1 MNGKLKTK
9 IIAII
14 LALIIGFLLSIVLA
28 WLLLQIFL
36 KQPENILQF
45 TPIKTL
51 SIFDIEEGRQIFYL
65 ILLCFVLLIAFS
77 VFKVFN
83 LNDYLSKTY
92 KVTKDIRIPIPV
104 GKEQTQQGSS
114 WWLNKKDF
122 KKVFG
127 INTFDP
133 DNKTIKYLLDTANKE
148 RQKENYL
155 MEHQEEIIPGAN
167 EVREIVPTIFKTG
180 GLVVGKKDKNK
191 YSIRIKR
198 FKGIIPYISIKKKK
212 VEQIYYLKDDMH
224 SLTVG
229 ATRSGKTRCL
239 VLQTIDNTALAGE
252 NMILSDPKG
261 ELYEYTSQN
270 LKSLRI

>member
-9 IIAII
+9 IIAVT
-14 LALIIGFLLSIVLA
+14 LALIIGIFLSIGLA
-28 WLLLQIFL
+28 WILLQIFL

-45 TPIKTL
+45 TPINTL
-51 SIFDIEEGRQIFYL
+51 EIFEIEEGKQIFYL
-65 ILLCFVLLIAFS
+65 ILLCFILLIVFS

-83 LNDYLSKTY
+83 LNNYLSKTY
-92 KVTKDIRIPIPV
+92 KVTKEIRIPIPV

-114 WWLNKKDF
+114 WWLNKKEF
-122 KKVFG
+122 KNVFG

-133 DNKTIKYLLDTANKE
+133 ENRTIKHLLETAKKE
-148 RQKENYL
+148 RKREKYL
-155 MEHQEEIIPGAN
+155 IEHQEEIIPGAN
-167 EVREIVPTIFKTG
+167 EVSEIVPTIFKTG
-180 GLVVGKKDKNK
+180 GLVVGKKDKYK
-191 YSIRIKR
+191 YRIRIKM
-198 FKGIIPYISIKKKK
+198 FKKIIPYISISKKK

>member
-9 IIAII
+9 IIAVI
-14 LALIIGFLLSIVLA
+14 LALIIGFFLSIGLA
-28 WLLLQIFL
+28 WILLQIFL

-51 SIFDIEEGRQIFYL
+51 EIFEIEEGRQIFYL
-65 ILLCFVLLIAFS
+65 ILLCFILLIAFS

-83 LNDYLSKTY
+83 LNNYLSKTY
-92 KVTKDIRIPIPV
+92 KVTKEIRIPIPV

-133 DNKTIKYLLDTANKE
+133 ENRTIKYLLETASKE
-148 RQKENYL
+148 RKREKYL
-155 MEHQEEIIPGAN
+155 IEHQEEIIPGAN
-167 EVREIVPTIFKTG
+167 EVSEIVPTIFKTG
-180 GLVVGKKDKNK
+180 GLVVGKKDKYK
-191 YSIRIKR
+191 YRIRIKM
-198 FKGIIPYISIKKKK
+198 FKKIIPYISITKKK